1 MRTRLSPARGH
12 ASLRGEVIRLAQEP
26 TQESG
31 VQRPGKP
38 VDDDRRLEALRSL
51 DILDTP
57 AEERFDRLTRLA
69 RRLFDVPIALVSLV
83 DQDRQWFKSAAGLD
97 VRETDRDIAFCAHA
111 IHGNDV
117 FIVPDA
123 QHDERF
129 ADNPLVAGPPHIGFY
144 AGCPITDMGKHIV
157 GTFCIIDRRPRELS
171 DDDIE
176 ALRDLAAIAE
186 RELAMVKLATLDEL
200 TNLANRRGFMTLA
213 QNSLD
218 LCSRH
223 GMPAT
228 LVFIDLYRFKEINDE
243 YGHMEGDRALTAFAD
258 TLIDTCRSA
267 DIVARLGGDEF
278 VAFLPNANQRAAE
291 GYIARLDETL
301 AKHNRAA
308 DRGYEIQFSSGIVE
322 FHPERHASIDDL
334 LRAGDA
340 LMYASK
346 EQDEAT
352 RA

>member
-1 MRTRLSPARGH
+1 MK
-12 ASLRGEVIRLAQEP
+12 
-26 TQESG
+26 
-31 VQRPGKP
+31 RPGKP
-38 VDDDRRLEALRSL
+38 VDDEMRLEALRSL

-97 VRETDRDIAFCAHA
+97 VRETDRDLAFCAHA
-111 IHGNDV
+111 IHGDDV
-117 FIVPDA
+117 FIVSDA
-123 QHDERF
+123 RHDERF
-129 ADNPLVAGPPHIGFY
+129 ADNPLVVGPPHIGFY
-144 AGCPITDMGKHIV
+144 AGCPITDMEQRKM

-171 DDDIE
+171 KEDIE
-176 ALRDLAAIAE
+176 ALKDLAAIAE

-223 GMPAT
+223 DMPAA
-228 LVFIDLYRFKEINDE
+228 LVFIDLYRFKEINDSH
-243 YGHMEGDRALTAFAD
+243 GHMEGDRALVAFAD

-291 GYIARLDETL
+291 GYIARLDEAL
-301 AKHNRAA
+301 AEHNRAA

-322 FHPERHASIDDL
+322 FHPERHRGIEDL
-334 LRAGDA
+334 LQAGDA
-340 LMYASK
+340 LMYESK
-346 EQDEAT
+346 EQEEAS

>member
-1 MRTRLSPARGH
+1 MK
-12 ASLRGEVIRLAQEP
+12 
-26 TQESG
+26 
-31 VQRPGKP
+31 RPGKP
-38 VDDDRRLEALRSL
+38 VDEEMRIEALRSL

-69 RRLFDVPIALVSLV
+69 RRLFDVPIALVSLI
-83 DQDRQWFKSAAGLD
+83 DHNRQWFKSAAGLD
-97 VRETDRDIAFCAHA
+97 VRETDRDLAFCAHA
-111 IHGNDV
+111 IHGDEV

-123 QHDERF
+123 QQDARF
-129 ADNPLVAGPPHIGFY
+129 ADNPLVSGPPHIGFY
-144 AGCPITDMGKHIV
+144 AGCPITDMDQRKM

-171 DDDIE
+171 TDDID
-176 ALRDLAAIAE
+176 ALKDLAAIAE

-200 TNLANRRGFMTLA
+200 TSLANRRGFMTLA

-228 LVFIDLYRFKEINDE
+228 LVFIDLYRFKEINDSH
-243 YGHMEGDRALTAFAD
+243 GHMEGDRALVAFAN

-278 VAFLPNANQRAAE
+278 VAFLPNASQQAAE
-291 GYIARLDETL
+291 GYIARLDEAL
-301 AKHNRAA
+301 ADHNRAA
-308 DRGYEIQFSSGIVE
+308 GRGYEIQFSSGIVE
-322 FHPERHASIDDL
+322 FHPEQHKSIDDL
-334 LRAGDA
+334 LLAGDA
-340 LMYASK
+340 LMYESK
-346 EQDEAT
+346 EQDEAD